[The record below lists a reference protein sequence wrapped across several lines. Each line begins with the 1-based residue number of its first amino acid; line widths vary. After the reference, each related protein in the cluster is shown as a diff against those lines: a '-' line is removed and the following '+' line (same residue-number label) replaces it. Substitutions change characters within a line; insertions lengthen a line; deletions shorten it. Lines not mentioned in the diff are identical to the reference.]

1 MTDDYAVSL
10 PYAADVSLLS
20 IFSGSKE
27 QLGSLLTGKNKLRN
41 VALDAEGGELYAFI
55 LLSGVSQVS
64 IMLSFGKSTLQNVAV
79 DTQGGELLQLPVLC
93 AACQLLCN
101 DCHPHLEAE
110 RIPLPNRTPEQK
122 D

>member
-20 IFSGSKE
+20 IFSGSKA
-27 QLGSLLTGKNKLRN
+27 QLGSMLTGKNKLRN
-41 VALDAEGGELYAFI
+41 VALDAEGGELSAFVF
-55 LLSGVSQVS
+55 LSGVSQVS
-64 IMLSFGKSTLQNVAV
+64 ILLSFGKSTLQYVAL

-93 AACQLLCN
+93 AACQLTCN
-101 DCHPHLEAE
+101 DCHPNLDAE
-110 RIPLPNRTPEQK
+110 RIPLRNRTPEHK